1 MDMPPV
7 ETTESNNSS
16 MISTNIS
23 MMDLMFDNRR
33 YRVTPETPDIK
44 QLATDL
50 IHNYNL
56 EEPFFVCDIGQIIK
70 KHEAWN
76 LYMPRVRPF
85 YAVKCND
92 SPLVL
97 ETLAG
102 LGTGFD
108 CASKVEMR
116 KVLEIGVSP
125 TDIIYANP
133 AKPRSHIVAAAEQ
146 GVQTVTFDSHVELL
160 KMKRYLPGAKL
171 VVRIRCEAERAQC
184 PLGMKFGVNIEDAT
198 ELLNAAKSL
207 EMDVIGVSF
216 HVGSGCMDPPV
227 FYRAIAEARILF
239 DYAARELGYDF
250 SLLDIGGGFPGN
262 TGTSI
267 VEIAGVVNN
276 ALEDFFPQGCG
287 VEVIAEP
294 GRYYVAA
301 AFTLVTQI
309 HSIREIKSDDI
320 TRYMYYINDGI
331 YGSFNCIMYDHAIVR
346 PEVIGIRQSDEVNLF
361 ECSIWGPTCD
371 GLDQVCS
378 SELLPKMEV
387 GEWLV
392 FPDMGAYT
400 LVAGGTFN
408 GFPLPKVHTVA
419 SAITWNSLKDVMKTL
434 AFVVD
439 DVPVFPN
446 SGVGYNRDAVGWGCV
461 EEAVIGRVVSH
472 FSNETEDGQL
482 INLASSA
489 TSDDESSISSS
500 ESDEGQSSPTEEGVI
515 EENNF

>member
-1 MDMPPV
+1 MDMPAAD
-7 ETTESNNSS
+7 SSDSINSS
-16 MISTNIS
+16 LLSSNIS
-23 MMDLMFDNRR
+23 MMDLLFDNRR
-33 YRVTPETPDIK
+33 FRVMPGNPDIK

-50 IHNYNL
+50 IHDHKL
-56 EEPFFVCDIGQIIK
+56 EEPFFVCDIGEIIK
-70 KHEAWN
+70 KHVDWIH
-76 LYMPRVRPF
+76 YMPRVRPF

-116 KVLEIGVSP
+116 KVLELGLSP

-133 AKPRSHIVAAAEQ
+133 AKPRSHIVAAAEL
-146 GVQTVTFDSHVELL
+146 GVQTVTFDSKVELL
-160 KMKRYLPGAKL
+160 KLKNYLPGARL

-184 PLGMKFGVNIEDAT
+184 PLGMKFGVNVEDAM
-198 ELLNAAKSL
+198 ELLDFAKS
-207 EMDVIGVSF
+207 MDLDVVGVSF

-227 FYRAIAEARILF
+227 FLRAIASARLLF
-239 DYAARELGYDF
+239 DYAARELGYNLN
-250 SLLDIGGGFPGN
+250 LLDIGGGFPGN

-267 VEIAGVVNN
+267 AEIASVVNN
-276 ALEDFFPQGCG
+276 ALESFFPQGCG
-287 VEVIAEP
+287 VEIIAEP

-309 HSIREIKSDDI
+309 HSIREVKGDDT

-346 PEVIGIRQSDEVNLF
+346 PEVIGIRNADALDLF

-378 SELLPKMEV
+378 SEMLPKLDI

-392 FPDMGAYT
+392 FGDMGAYT

-408 GFPLPKVHTVA
+408 GFPLPKVHTVS
-419 SAITWNSLKDVMKTL
+419 SAATWNTLSDSMKTQ

-461 EEAVIGRVVSH
+461 EGAVIGGVVSH
-472 FSNETEDGQL
+472 YSNETEDGQL
-482 INLASSA
+482 INIASS
-489 TSDDESSISSS
+489 TSSDDDSSISS
-500 ESDEGQSSPTEEGVI
+500 ESDEGQSSPDQVI
-515 EENNF
+515 IGNNNF